1 MDEIMAD
8 QVSGIMATFPDVVLP
23 AERELDQCVASS
35 RVIS

>member
-23 AERELDQCVASS
+23 AERTRPVCC
-35 RVIS
+35 